1 MSIFWDLQIQH
12 DLTSFTPVAPTIWT
26 RYDTIYVGVGQK
38 LMLECISE
46 SQPASINF
54 WMKDKE
60 LLQGGTYESMIIDHV
75 HRIVMRLTLRPVT
88 KRDFG
93 EYKCIAKNA
102 MGETER
108 SITLHRKEI

>member
-1 MSIFWDLQIQH
+1 M
-12 DLTSFTPVAPTIWT
+12 
-26 RYDTIYVGVGQK
+26 
-38 LMLECISE
+38 
-46 SQPASINF
+46 
-54 WMKDKE
+54 
-60 LLQGGTYESMIIDHV
+60 LQGGNYESMIVDHV

-108 SITLHRKEI
+108 SITLHRKGRGGSSLSIYYINTYMIAYR